1 MTLYRP
7 IVSDGNKRI
16 KECSTATLNNMH
28 ARIAYLYVQN
38 PTVILSVVASGGNIS
53 PSMTDERYRS
63 GTAKRNTTGN
73 WPQVTSF
80 PSEAQTG
87 EPQLLTF
94 TYDKIS
100 QSTNNHA
107 TIPTYSLKPVRR
119 DGTGVRE
126 MSETDIIDSFIDPV
140 VTNIVSGTSGSIAA
154 GAYFINTATSISNC
168 TNLGTVYTDTK
179 ANVGGYAASGIGTA
193 NTTQDIFTST
203 NYQLFR
209 NDGSNIQDQTPLLID
224 GTRGLRHMT
233 WTEFDNYFQPLIQAY
248 IYGETGHTLRYNVD
262 GNGTTKGSAMVNN
275 VLSGVTGNF
284 TTYKASANDYR
295 AQEFPNG
302 TNTTPDTY
310 RLKVERT

>member
-94 TYDKIS
+94 THDKIS

-209 NDGSNIQDQTPLLID
+209 NNGSNIQDQTPLLID

-248 IYGETGHTLRYNVD
+248 IYGETGYTLRYNVD